1 MQYTLACLPFRMC
14 PLRLT
19 RQIDNGRSV
28 RNVIGFSVGM
38 SMTQEQISELCV
50 ASLAN
55 VLRIPEDRVKTDIK
69 FSRLGLDSAMVVYVI
84 LELEEKLDLELSTE
98 DFYDHPTVDELSHF
112 LAEKRATRPAA

>member
-1 MQYTLACLPFRMC
+1 MC
-14 PLRLT
+14 SLRLT

-50 ASLAN
+50 ASVAN

-84 LELEEKLDLELSTE
+84 LELEEKLDLELSAE